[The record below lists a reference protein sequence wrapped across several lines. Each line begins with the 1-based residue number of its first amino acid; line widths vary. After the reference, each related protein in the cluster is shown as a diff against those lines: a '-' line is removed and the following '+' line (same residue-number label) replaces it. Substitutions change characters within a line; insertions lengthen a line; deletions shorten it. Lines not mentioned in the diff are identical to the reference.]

1 MITLFCAF
9 FLFVLLFAMVGALR
23 GPAKEVLVSF
33 SVLVAIAFITLVEE
47 LLPLTANLLQEGS
60 MTQYW
65 FRTLT
70 IVLLVIFG
78 YVTPKISSISSRTAG
93 KPLGI
98 QDYILGFFIGIING
112 WLIVGTLWF
121 YMDAAGYPFTP
132 YITAPLDT
140 VQGGGTWA
148 LQIINLLPPAIF
160 FGYRVLAAVVI
171 AFVFVIIV
179 MI

>member
-9 FLFVLLFAMVGALR
+9 FLFVFLFAMVGALR

-33 SVLVAIAFITLVEE
+33 SVLVAIAFIVLVED
-47 LLPLTANLLQEGS
+47 LLPLTNTLFVDGS

-70 IVLLVIFG
+70 VLVLVLFG
-78 YVTPKISSISSRTAG
+78 YLTPKISSLSKAAG
-93 KPLGI
+93 RQLGI
-98 QDYILGFFIGIING
+98 QDYILGFFIGAING
-112 WLIVGTLWF
+112 WLIVGSLWY
-121 YMDAAGYPFTP
+121 YMDAAGYPFVP
-132 YITAPLDT
+132 WITGPID
-140 VQGGGTWA
+140 VVEGGGTYA
-148 LQIINLLPPAIF
+148 LQLIQLLPPAIF

>member
-9 FLFVLLFAMVGALR
+9 FLFVLVFAVIGALR

-33 SVLVAIAFITLVEE
+33 SVLVAIAFIVLVED
-47 LLPLTANLLQEGS
+47 LLPLTNTLFVEGS

-70 IVLLVIFG
+70 VVTLVIFG
-78 YVTPKISSISSRTAG
+78 YVTPKISSLSKAAG
-93 KPLGI
+93 RQLGI
-98 QDYILGFFIGIING
+98 QDYILGFFIGAING
-112 WLIVGTLWF
+112 WLIVGTLWY

-132 YITAPLDT
+132 WITAPID
-140 VQGGGTWA
+140 VVEGGGTYA
-148 LQIINLLPPAIF
+148 IQLIQLLPPAIF

>member
-9 FLFVLLFAMVGALR
+9 FLFVLLFAVVGALR

-33 SVLVAIAFITLVEE
+33 SVLVAIAFITLVED
-47 LLPLTANLLQEGS
+47 LLPLTSDLFQDGS

-70 IVLLVIFG
+70 LILLVIFG
-78 YVTPKISSISSRTAG
+78 YVTPKISSLSRAAG

-112 WLIVGTLWF
+112 WLIVGSLWY
-121 YMDAAGYPFTP
+121 YMDAASYPFTP
-132 YITAPLDT
+132 YITAPLNT
-140 VQGGGTWA
+140 VEGGGTWA
-148 LQIINLLPPAIF
+148 IQLINLLPPAIF
-160 FGYRVLAAVVI
+160 YGYRVLAAVVI

>member
-9 FLFVLLFAMVGALR
+9 FIFMLLFAVVGALR

-33 SVLVAIAFITLVEE
+33 SVLVAIAFIVLVED
-47 LLPLTANLLQEGS
+47 LLPLTVNLFQDGS

-70 IVLLVIFG
+70 VLLLVIFG
-78 YVTPKISSISSRTAG
+78 YVTPKISSLSKVAGRQLQIS
-93 KPLGI
+93 
-98 QDYILGFFIGIING
+98 DYLLGFFLGAING
-112 WLIVGTLWF
+112 YLVVGTLWY
-121 YMDAAGYPFTP
+121 YMDAAGYPFSP
-132 YITAPLDT
+132 YITAPLQTAD
-140 VQGGGTWA
+140 GGGQYA
-148 LQIINLLPPAIF
+148 LQLIALLPPAILY
-160 FGYRVLAAVVI
+160 GYRVLAAVVI

>member
-9 FLFVLLFAMVGALR
+9 FLFVLLFAVVGALR

-47 LLPLTANLLQEGS
+47 LLPLTAGLFDPGS
-60 MTQYW
+60 MTEYW

-70 IVLLVIFG
+70 VIVLVIFG
-78 YVTPKISSISSRTAG
+78 YVTPKISSLSKAAG
-93 KPLGI
+93 RQLGI

-132 YITAPLDT
+132 YITAPLDA
-140 VQGGGTWA
+140 VEGGGTWA
-148 LQIINLLPPAIF
+148 IQLINLLPPAIF
-160 FGYRVLAAVVI
+160 YGYRVLAAVVI

>member
-9 FLFVLLFAMVGALR
+9 FLFILLFAIVGSLR

-33 SVLVAIAFITLVEE
+33 SVLVAIAFITLIED
-47 LLPLTANLLQEGS
+47 LLPLTTDLFVEGS

-70 IVLLVIFG
+70 VVILVIFG
-78 YVTPKISSISSRTAG
+78 YVTPKISSLSKAAG
-93 KPLGI
+93 RQLGI
-98 QDYILGFFIGIING
+98 QDYILGFFIGAING
-112 WLIVGTLWF
+112 YLIVGTLWY
-121 YMDAAGYPFTP
+121 YMDAAGYPFAP
-132 YITAPLDT
+132 YITAPVDLP
-140 VQGGGTWA
+140 QGGGTWA
-148 LQIINLLPPAIF
+148 LQIINLLPPAVLY
-160 FGYRVLAAVVI
+160 GYRVLAAVVI